1 MVLIR
6 KIAVSLFIL
15 FSTTL
20 VFPQESN
27 YAVSVI
33 KKILTDSP
41 EGIILNNNIQSMEIS
56 IEQQKKKWLPSVQL
70 DFTSDSKLLQGDYN
84 YKRNGG
90 TLSGQQLILSPS
102 TGIGIYQNLPGN
114 GRLAMNLGYGL
125 SYLAGQNAFMQQP
138 YFQIGLSQ
146 QLSYGAFG
154 LTKDPSILQF
164 NNQVLI
170 YGLEN
175 KKSMFDLV
183 STFINAVQDYDL
195 AFLENEY
202 YEMLLTKANAEYSE
216 KKERYDNGQ
225 YSNIDLFNAHM
236 QLTQAKLSLEQS
248 KEKLVAARTKIVF
261 FGCDDIIE
269 KTEEFRD
276 GILLLLNIDYENT
289 NSRTVQEYELMY
301 QIADQKLSR
310 KIDKSKLAPS
320 LYLQASIVP
329 DQNQYNLFSDY
340 SRSLR
345 ELVTSPY
352 PWTLNTSFGIH
363 FDLDLTLQGKAINAL
378 YDKKIQNLNIQLDML
393 KEEQN
398 ELRYLYAE
406 WSDSFTAYCFDLEKS
421 MNDEEEFRKDMK
433 SLFEKKLIT
442 EVEYWSTELSYY
454 EIRLN
459 YYRSIW
465 NMIQGKMQ
473 ILSLTS
479 DWMEFLNL
487 FLEVNK

>member
-1 MVLIR
+1 MV
-6 KIAVSLFIL
+6 
-15 FSTTL
+15 
-20 VFPQESN
+20 
-27 YAVSVI
+27 
-33 KKILTDSP
+33 
-41 EGIILNNNIQSMEIS
+41 
-56 IEQQKKKWLPSVQL
+56 
-70 DFTSDSKLLQGDYN
+70 
-84 YKRNGG
+84 
-90 TLSGQQLILSPS
+90 
-102 TGIGIYQNLPGN
+102 
-114 GRLAMNLGYGL
+114 
-125 SYLAGQNAFMQQP
+125 
-138 YFQIGLSQ
+138 
-146 QLSYGAFG
+146 
-154 LTKDPSILQF
+154 
-164 NNQVLI
+164 
-170 YGLEN
+170 
-175 KKSMFDLV
+175 
-183 STFINAVQDYDL
+183 
-195 AFLENEY
+195 
-202 YEMLLTKANAEYSE
+202 
-216 KKERYDNGQ
+216 
-225 YSNIDLFNAHM
+225 
-236 QLTQAKLSLEQS
+236 
-248 KEKLVAARTKIVF
+248 
-261 FGCDDIIE
+261 
-269 KTEEFRD
+269 
-276 GILLLLNIDYENT
+276 NIDYENT

-393 KEEQN
+393 KEEQDK
-398 ELRYLYAE
+398 LRYLYAE
-406 WSDSFTAYCFDLEKS
+406 WSDSFTAYCSDLEKS